1 MMKAELSNVKVSYI
15 LGQRKK
21 ALWLCE
27 RNEDEE
33 VISEAVMKL
42 RGGQIKAILS
52 MAPKQKE
59 DLSSILNDVDV
70 DKSIGGRMNREN
82 MRTEP

>member
-1 MMKAELSNVKVSYI
+1 MKAELSNVKVSYI

-27 RNEDEE
+27 WNEDEE
-33 VISEAVMKL
+33 VISEAIMKL

-70 DKSIGGRMNREN
+70 DKSIGGRMSREN

>member
-1 MMKAELSNVKVSYI
+1 
-15 LGQRKK
+15 
-21 ALWLCE
+21 
-27 RNEDEE
+27 
-33 VISEAVMKL
+33 MKL

-70 DKSIGGRMNREN
+70 DKSIGGRMSREN

>member
-1 MMKAELSNVKVSYI
+1 MKAELSSVKVSYI

-27 RNEDEE
+27 WNKDEE
-33 VISEAVMKL
+33 VISEAIMKW

-59 DLSSILNDVDV
+59 DLSSFFNDVDV
-70 DKSIGGRMNREN
+70 DKGIRGRVDREN
-82 MRTEP
+82 MRTEL